1 DLQVISIGREDFQ
14 TEITLKFRHE
24 TFNFSI
30 PFIDEGSIENAITCC
45 SLMLVAGI
53 DRSFIQN
60 KMQQLQP
67 VSMRLELKKA
77 INHCSIIN
85 DSYSAD
91 LSSLT
96 IALNFLDQ
104 QAAGSKRTV
113 ILSDFLQTGL
123 SEKKLYDEIAVLLS
137 THNIHK
143 IIGIGKNIGSYLKPG
158 DKIIYQ
164 FYNSTE

>member
-1 DLQVISIGREDFQ
+1 VISKGDDAWITRQMMRLEINNFLWGRNMTSDLQVASVGRKDFR
-14 TEITLKFRHE
+14 TEIILNYKHE
-24 TFNFSI
+24 TFQFAI

-45 SLMLVAGI
+45 SLLLVAGI
-53 DRSFIQN
+53 DRSFIQE

-77 INHCSIIN
+77 INQSSIIN

-104 QAAGSKRTV
+104 QAAR
-113 ILSDFLQTGL
+113 
-123 SEKKLYDEIAVLLS
+123 
-137 THNIHK
+137 
-143 IIGIGKNIGSYLKPG
+143 
-158 DKIIYQ
+158 
-164 FYNSTE
+164 